1 MAKKAAYKLKDL
13 SYLGLSL
20 NYLAM
25 IGAIV
30 IMTIVIGGLNSTSG
44 NWIWSVVT
52 IVLGGGTSFYIYQ
65 TGIKYG
71 QYGLIISMAK
81 LLQPKTI
88 KNDYPLFADNLI
100 VRK

>member
-30 IMTIVIGGLNSTSG
+30 MMTIVIGGLNSTSG

>member
-30 IMTIVIGGLNSTSG
+30 IMTIVIGGMNSTSG
-44 NWIWSVVT
+44 NWIWFIVT
-52 IVLGGGTSFYIYQ
+52 IVLGSGTSFYIYQ